1 MNIDE
6 FLSEVYNLPTDDN
19 PFPFSLRRA
28 LAQYIYDA
36 TDETSKT
43 LETGAGLSTVIFALK
58 GTQHTCITPDKNAV
72 VKMLAYC
79 KQKNISVEKINFQ
92 MQRSEDVLPHL
103 PLKDLDLVFIDGRHA
118 FPTPFIDWYY
128 ASSGLKNGGTL
139 IIDDTNI
146 WTGKI
151 LEEFLCLEAEWQLVK
166 SIPHSAAIFIKKTEG
181 GHKKEFH
188 QQPFVMLKSVSQ
200 VAGVPS
206 RWRAAHQ
213 ALGLLYN
220 RKILTLIQKI
230 IYRIRLYY
238 YYGPQRQKKNKH

>member
-1 MNIDE
+1 MDINE
-6 FLSEVYNLPTDDN
+6 FLTEIYTDAQHN
-19 PFPFSLRRA
+19 PFPFSLERT

-58 GTQHTCITPDKNAV
+58 GTQHTCVTPDKNAV
-72 VKMLAYC
+72 VNMLAYC
-79 KQKNISVEKINFQ
+79 KQKNISVERIDFQ
-92 MQRSEDVLPHL
+92 IQRSEDALPHL
-103 PLKDLDLVFIDGRHA
+103 QLKDLDLVLIDGRHA

-128 ASSGLKNGGTL
+128 ASSGLKNGGIL
-139 IIDDTNI
+139 IIDDTNV

-166 SIPHSAAIFIKKTEG
+166 RIRERAVIFIKKAGG
-181 GHKKEFH
+181 GHAKEFH

-200 VAGVPS
+200 DAGIPCC
-206 RWRAAHQ
+206 WRAAHQ

-220 RKILTLIQKI
+220 GKILTLIQKI

-238 YYGPQRQKKNKH
+238 YYGPQRQKKHK